1 MGDKMEEDARKGQ
14 IMKALCTKI
23 LYFNI
28 QNKLTETFLIGEKL
42 NKFAEYQFCSR
53 ELFETRNTQQLS

>member
-1 MGDKMEEDARKGQ
+1 MQERADHEGLMYQRFY
-14 IMKALCTKI
+14 I
-23 LYFNI
+23 LI
-28 QNKLTETFLIGEKL
+28 LKLTETFLIGEKL